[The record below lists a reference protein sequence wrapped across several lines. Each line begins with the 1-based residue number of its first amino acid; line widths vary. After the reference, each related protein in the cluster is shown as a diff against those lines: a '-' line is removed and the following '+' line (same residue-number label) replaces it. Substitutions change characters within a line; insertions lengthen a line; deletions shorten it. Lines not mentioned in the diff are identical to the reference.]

1 MLTTVQHVTSR
12 VSCDQIFNSCAVHK
26 LCPWCVLADGC
37 LSDGAREV
45 GGAGGGYRLGGVRW
59 LGGVGRNYKSR
70 QMAACENFKSRLGL
84 PSPRCPGV
92 SGGQQPAPGAG
103 AHTVRAGRER
113 ATLLSQRRIEKAAEK
128 KNKKIRSQQHR
139 GNAAPQ
145 RYNSIS
151 L

>member
-37 LSDGAREV
+37 PSDGARGV
-45 GGAGGGYRLGGVRW
+45 GGAGRGYRLGGVRW

-70 QMAACENFKSRLGL
+70 QMAACENFESRLGL

-103 AHTVRAGRER
+103 AHTVHAGRER
-113 ATLLSQRRIEKAAEK
+113 ATLLSQRHIEKAAEK
-128 KNKKIRSQQHR
+128 KKKNQI
-139 GNAAPQ
+139 AAAQ
-145 RYNSIS
+145 REGSPS
-151 L
+151 EVRQ

>member
-37 LSDGAREV
+37 PSDRAREV
-45 GGAGGGYRLGGVRW
+45 GGCGGGYRLGGVRW

-84 PSPRCPGV
+84 PSPRHPGV

-103 AHTVRAGRER
+103 AHTVHAGSER
-113 ATLLSQRRIEKAAEK
+113 ATLLSQRHIEKAAEK
-128 KNKKIRSQQHR
+128 KKIRSQQHI

-145 RYNSIS
+145 RYSSIS